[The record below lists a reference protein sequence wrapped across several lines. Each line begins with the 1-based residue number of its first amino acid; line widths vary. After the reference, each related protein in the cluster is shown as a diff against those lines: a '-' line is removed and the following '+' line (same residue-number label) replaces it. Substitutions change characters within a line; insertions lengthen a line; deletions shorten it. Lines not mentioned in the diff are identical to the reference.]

1 MRNVALG
8 EDKAYWFFV
17 QTLIAQT
24 LPLVELHTTEGQKQ
38 QIHSLS
44 QYSPRMTAEVCK
56 AALAAAVRAY
66 HHQWDTEWCGF
77 RVEHAEAG
85 VWADGN
91 HPT

>member
-1 MRNVALG
+1 MPNVADAD
-8 EDKAYWFFV
+8 DKAYWFFV
-17 QTLIAQT
+17 HTLIAQT
-24 LPLVELHTTEGQKQ
+24 KELVELHTTDRQKQ
-38 QIHSLS
+38 QIRTLS
-44 QYSPRMTAEVCK
+44 RYSPRMTAEVCK
-56 AALAAAVRAY
+56 AALAAAMQAY